1 MNRDLTSLP
10 INILHLKKGNFTGTK
25 AQTSKQQQDFVIAE
39 THGSLKI
46 AVIQNL
52 LYLMGLEILGNIGQ
66 RPTSHS
72 GHTRCKITSKITSK
86 M

>member
-10 INILHLKKGNFTGTK
+10 SYILHLKKGNFTGTK
-25 AQTSKQQQDFVIAE
+25 AQTSKQQQDCVIAE

-46 AVIQNL
+46 TVIQNL
-52 LYLMGLEILGNIGQ
+52 LYLMGLEILGDIGQ
-66 RPTSHS
+66 RPTSHR
-72 GHTRCKITSKITSK
+72 GHTRCEISSEITSK

>member
-1 MNRDLTSLP
+1 VNRDLTSLP
-10 INILHLKKGNFTGTK
+10 INILQLKKGNFARTK
-25 AQTSKQQQDFVIAE
+25 AQTSKQQQDCMIAE

-46 AVIQNL
+46 TAIQNL
-52 LYLMGLEILGNIGQ
+52 LYLIGLEILGDIGQ

-72 GHTRCKITSKITSK
+72 GHTRCKIGSKITSK

>member
-1 MNRDLTSLP
+1 MNRDLASLP
-10 INILHLKKGNFTGTK
+10 SNILYLKKGNFTGTK
-25 AQTSKQQQDFVIAE
+25 AQTSKQQQDCVITE

-46 AVIQNL
+46 TVIQYL
-52 LYLMGLEILGNIGQ
+52 LYLIGLEIFGDIGQ

-72 GHTRCKITSKITSK
+72 GHRRCEISSEITAK